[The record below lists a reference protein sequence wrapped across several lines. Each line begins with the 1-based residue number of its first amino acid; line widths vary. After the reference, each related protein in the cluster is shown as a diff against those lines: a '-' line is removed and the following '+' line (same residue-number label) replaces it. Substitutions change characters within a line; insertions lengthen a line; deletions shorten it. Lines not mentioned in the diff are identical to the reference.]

1 MALDNGK
8 DTRRPHSLE
17 GAESHQS
24 ELEDKIVND
33 KAMGDKLMSKAT
45 DSARTVSHSHTVRD
59 SRLPEDAAERVSEI
73 KNGKIIYKIKK

>member
-33 KAMGDKLMSKAT
+33 KAMGDKLMEKAM
-45 DSARTVSHSHTVRD
+45 DSRRPGAHSGEGRD
-59 SRLPEDAAERVSEI
+59 SRLPGDAADRVCCQESFS
-73 KNGKIIYKIKK
+73 